1 MNLEN
6 DAKNKFLQGDFVS
19 AEKMFKQSG
28 HVLEYAYCRL
38 LAGDLKEAEFEF
50 SKISDNDLRA
60 NWAKTLISFINL
72 YVPKKPT
79 YFQVRNFLEIDLHF
93 LIQAAQAEYV
103 ENIINGADI
112 FYSVNPES
120 YKFIAR
126 VLAFNNFDEIA
137 LLFLKKA
144 KDKLYYDPEMHYM
157 LAVSYLKLNDLDL
170 AKLSLQNCLEILPG
184 YFPAAKLLDKI
195 SQ

>member
-28 HVLEYAYCRL
+28 QVLEYAYCRL
-38 LAGDLKEAEFEF
+38 FAGDLKEAEFEF

-126 VLAFNNFDEIA
+126 VFAFNNFDEIA